1 MYTCNPGPP
10 ARFPRYIFEIEK
22 KAPLVLALLALVP
35 DPLCA
40 LVSFPWP
47 ATS

>member
-1 MYTCNPGPP
+1 MYTCNPAL
-10 ARFPRYIFEIEK
+10 ARFPRYIFEIDR
-22 KAPLVLALLALVP
+22 KAPLVLPLLLALVP